1 MKYALTLGLLFLAG
15 FARTTPAF
23 ADRPNPAWEK
33 GRLQAGQ
40 ALYRSNCVVCHDV
53 DEAKTKK
60 FGPSFH
66 QLFRREK
73 MPMSA
78 MKPNREYIK
87 MRTRFGGAFMPAFQK
102 TLSAAQIELI
112 VDYLQAQ

>member
-1 MKYALTLGLLFLAG
+1 MKYALTLGLLILAA
-15 FARTTPAF
+15 FAGTTLVY

-53 DEAKTKK
+53 DEAKSKK
-60 FGPSFH
+60 LGPSFH

-73 MPMSA
+73 MPMAS
-78 MKPNREYIK
+78 MKPSREYVK
-87 MRTRFGGAFMPAFQK
+87 MRTRFGGALMPAFQK
-102 TLSAAQIELI
+102 TLSAAQIDLI